1 MTELTLSGTVV
12 YGDEFEERT
21 GYVVIEGGKIKEIC
35 EGKIE
40 SAVEGII
47 IPSFVNAH
55 THIGDSVAK
64 EPDFMPLE
72 NLVGPGGYKHRI
84 LGETAHDALVS
95 AMSDAIA
102 DIFATGTQ
110 MFADFREG
118 GILGLQA
125 LEEAFNLA
133 GRRENLSMKLFG
145 RPATGTKELR
155 ITNYELG
162 IRSDKSRITD
172 HGSRITNHESGM
184 TWKAKRSDEDINGL
198 FEAVDGIGLSSAADY
213 PQAELIF
220 LAAETKR
227 RGKMFALH
235 AGERNA
241 DDISGAIELEPDF
254 IVHLIHASPQDFK
267 RMHDMDIGSVVCIR
281 SNLVTGMGLPP
292 LPQMLESG
300 LAVGVGTDNVMLNS
314 PNMFCELEFIAKIF
328 RLDEREVMKMCTLN
342 SAKILNEEKFT
353 GSIEEGKK
361 ANLLVIKN
369 DTPNMRNVRNPIRG
383 VVRRA
388 TRDDIAAIVHEGEIV
403 KLSC

>member
-12 YGDEFEERT
+12 YGDEFEERA
-21 GYVVIEGGKIKEIC
+21 GYVIIEDGKLKEI
-35 EGKIE
+35 GDGQIE

-72 NLVGPGGYKHRI
+72 HLVGPGGYKHKI
-84 LGETAHDALVS
+84 LGETSHETLVF

-118 GILGLQA
+118 GISGLRALG
-125 LEEAFNLA
+125 EAFDLA
-133 GRRENLSMKLFG
+133 GGHEKLSIKSFG
-145 RPATGTKELR
+145 RPTAGMKELR
-155 ITNYELG
+155 ITNYEL
-162 IRSDKSRITD
+162 RIGD
-172 HGSRITNHESGM
+172 DGSEMIGE
-184 TWKAKRSDEDINGL
+184 AKRGDEDINGL
-198 FEAVDGIGLSSAADY
+198 FEAGDGIGLSSVADY
-213 PQAELIF
+213 PQADLKF
-220 LAAETKR
+220 LADDTKR
-227 RGKMFALH
+227 RGKIFALH

-241 DDISGAIELEPDF
+241 EDISGALELEPDF
-254 IVHLIHASPQDFK
+254 IVHLIHASQQDFT
-267 RMHDMDIGSVVCIR
+267 RMHDLDIGAVVCIR

-300 LAVGVGTDNVMLNS
+300 LTVGVGTDNVMLNS
-314 PNMFCELEFIAKIF
+314 PNMFSEQEFIAKIF
-328 RLDEREVMKMCTLN
+328 RLDEREVLKMCTLN
-342 SAKILNEEKFT
+342 SAKILNEEKFM

-361 ANLLVIKN
+361 ANLLVIRN
-369 DTPNMRNVRNPIRG
+369 DTPNMRNVRHSIRG

-388 TRDDIAAIVHEGEIV
+388 TRDDIAAIVHEGAIV
-403 KLSC
+403 KLGC

>member
-12 YGDEFEERT
+12 YGDEFEEMA
-21 GYVVIEGGKIKEIC
+21 GYVVIEDGKLKEIG
-35 EGKIE
+35 EGQIE

-55 THIGDSVAK
+55 THIADSVAK
-64 EPDFMPLE
+64 EPDNMPLE
-72 NLVGPGGYKHRI
+72 NLVGPGGYKHKI
-84 LGETAHDALVS
+84 LGETAHETLVFAMRDAV
-95 AMSDAIA
+95 A

-118 GILGLQA
+118 GISGLQT
-125 LEEAFNLA
+125 LEEAFDLA
-133 GRRENLSMKLFG
+133 GGHEHLSMKLFG
-145 RPATGTKELR
+145 R
-155 ITNYELG
+155 
-162 IRSDKSRITD
+162 
-172 HGSRITNHESGM
+172 M
-184 TWKAKRSDEDINGL
+184 TEKAKRSDEDINVL
-198 FEAVDGIGLSSAADY
+198 FEAVDGIGLSSVADY

-220 LAAETKR
+220 LAEETKR

-241 DDISGAIELEPDF
+241 DDISGAIELKPNF

-267 RMHDMDIGSVVCIR
+267 RMQDMDIGSVVCIR

-314 PNMFCELEFIAKIF
+314 PNMFSELEFIAKIF

-342 SAKILNEEKFT
+342 SAKILNEGKFT